1 LRNSAS
7 AIPRINEI
15 AWAGGEKPLA
25 DQLAANHEGEQQADI
40 SDL

>member
-7 AIPRINEI
+7 AIPPRINEI
-15 AWAGGEKPLA
+15 AQPAAEAAA
-25 DQLAANHEGEQQADI
+25 DQLAANHEGEQQAGI